1 MLPEPCYIVCLKHML
16 SVKQTLSTYIITEN
30 PEPRSRRKKILK
42 LWHLMDVRLLLLF
55 FYGIISLEEYIDGTA
70 GACTYT

>member
-16 SVKQTLSTYIITEN
+16 SVTDSEYLYNYWK
-30 PEPRSRRKKILK
+30 PEPRSRRKNILK
-42 LWHLMDVRLLLLF
+42 LWHLMDVRPLLSF

-70 GACTYT
+70 GASTYT